1 MKIHFVGIG
10 GMGLSALAL
19 YMKKL
24 GYDVSGSDLS
34 RSKAF
39 DDLIEN
45 EISAYVGHG
54 ELKDVDVVVRSSA
67 VKEDDYEVSQALK
80 KGIKVMERMEFFSQF
95 VKPQVGVTGTDGKSS
110 TTCMIAWIALKND
123 FDPTLLCGAFSK
135 GFDNSNFRFGKGP
148 IIAEVDESDPK
159 MKNVISQIAVLTN
172 LRYDHLERY
181 GNDPTSQLDS
191 IKSFLLHS
199 TQMVMPSN
207 FVEIVATGK
216 ILKFG
221 KEDGD
226 LRYEIVESNFF
237 KQKFKVKYNEKEF
250 LGELPIPGKYQVENA
265 IAAVGAALLMGIPI
279 EDSLNAL
286 KSYPGVSRRLEIVSL
301 QHPVVISDYA
311 HTPSEV
317 VSSVNS
323 VIPFFKSVTVV
334 FEPHRYSRLER
345 EYKNFARA
353 LKNSKNV
360 IVTDIFEAF
369 EKKDDVNVEM
379 LINELNKQNVNVKY
393 WSKNDDVGKIADFF
407 NSDLYLFMGAGDVD
421 SIAREFARKVMKK

>member
-1 MKIHFVGIG
+1 
-10 GMGLSALAL
+10 MGLSALAL

-24 GYDVSGSDLS
+24 GHDVSGSDLS
-34 RSKAF
+34 KSEAF
-39 DDLIEN
+39 DELIEN
-45 EISAYVGHG
+45 DIQAYVGHR
-54 ELKDVDVVVRSSA
+54 ELKDVDIVVRSSA
-67 VKEDDYEVSQALK
+67 VKEDDDEVSQALK
-80 KGIKVMERMEFFSQF
+80 KGIKVMERMEFFSRF

-159 MKNVISQIAVLTN
+159 MKDVISQIAVLTN

-181 GNDPTSQLDS
+181 GNDPTSQLNS
-191 IKSFLLHS
+191 IKSFLHHS
-199 TQMVMPSN
+199 AQRVIPSN
-207 FVEIVATGK
+207 FTEIAAIGK
-216 ILKFG
+216 GLKFG
-221 KEDGD
+221 KEDGN
-226 LRYEIVESNFF
+226 LRYEIIESNFF

-265 IAAVGAALLMGIPI
+265 IAAVGAGLLMGIPI

-286 KSYPGVSRRLEIVSL
+286 KSYPGVSRRLEIVSS
-301 QHPVVISDYA
+301 QQPVVISDYA

-317 VSSVNS
+317 VSSLNS

-334 FEPHRYSRLER
+334 FEPHRYSRFKR

-369 EKKDDVNVEM
+369 EEESNVNVEM
-379 LINELNKQNVNVKY
+379 LINELNKHNVNVKY
-393 WSKNDDVGKIADFF
+393 WPKNGNVENIAKIFK
-407 NSDLYLFMGAGDVD
+407 SDAYLFMGAGDID

>member
-24 GYDVSGSDLS
+24 GHDVSGSDLS
-34 RSKAF
+34 KSDAF
-39 DDLIEN
+39 DELIEN
-45 EISAYVGHG
+45 DIQAYVGHR
-54 ELKDVDVVVRSSA
+54 ELKDVDIVVRSSA
-67 VKEDDYEVSQALK
+67 VKEDDAEVSQALK
-80 KGIKVMERMEFFSQF
+80 KGIEVMERMEFFSRF

-135 GFDNSNFRFGKGP
+135 GFDNSNFRSGKGP

-159 MKNVISQIAVLTN
+159 MKNVISQISVLTN

-181 GNDPTSQLDS
+181 GNDPASQLDS
-191 IKSFLLHS
+191 IKNFLLHS
-199 TQMVMPSN
+199 AQMVIPSN
-207 FVEIVATGK
+207 FTEIEARGK
-216 ILKFG
+216 ILKIG

-226 LRYEIVESNFF
+226 LRYEIVESEFF
-237 KQKFKVKYNEKEF
+237 SQKFKVKYNEKEF

-265 IAAVGAALLMGIPI
+265 ITAVGAALLMGIPI

-286 KSYPGVSRRLEIVSL
+286 KSYPGVSRRLEIVSS
-301 QHPVVISDYA
+301 QQPVVVNDYA

-317 VSSVNS
+317 VSSLNS
-323 VIPFFKSVTVV
+323 VIPFFKNATVV
-334 FEPHRYSRLER
+334 FEPHRYSRFER
-345 EYKNFARA
+345 EYRNFARA

-360 IVTDIFEAF
+360 VVTDIFEAF
-369 EKKDDVNVEM
+369 EKKDNVNVEM
-379 LINELNKQNVNVKY
+379 LIDELRKQNVNVKY
-393 WSKNDDVGKIADFF
+393 WSKNDDVEKIADFF
-407 NSDLYLFMGAGDVD
+407 NSDLYLFMGAGDID